1 MNDRE
6 TVAQRRQREQMRA
19 DARTFFIGIFFVL
32 VALIGVAWAIVAAL
46 EGRL

>member
-1 MNDRE
+1 MNERE

-19 DARTFFIGIFFVL
+19 DDRTFFIGIACVL
-32 VALIGVAWAIVAAL
+32 VVLIGSSMAIVAWL